1 MKDDQMRE
9 AEQFLFL
16 MDRLR
21 HLGPQGAPPKVANI
35 SPAQLSFIS
44 FINSNPGCGIQ
55 FMAAGLK
62 ISKPSV
68 SVGVSQLEDAGFIDR
83 QPDSKDGRAV
93 HLYLT
98 PAGQELNQRTH
109 EFRSKKFERL
119 LSGLNPQERT
129 TLLDLLEKAVQGVE
143 LEEKGK
149 I

>member
-1 MKDDQMRE
+1 
-9 AEQFLFL
+9 
-16 MDRLR
+16 
-21 HLGPQGAPPKVANI
+21 
-35 SPAQLSFIS
+35 
-44 FINSNPGCGIQ
+44 
-55 FMAAGLK
+55 MAAGLK

-98 PAGQELNQRTH
+98 PVGQELNQRTH

-119 LSGLNPQERT
+119 LSRLNPQERT
-129 TLLDLLEKAVQGVE
+129 TLLELLEKAVQGVE